1 MFKLSYKKCSGPC
14 IGKISKE
21 DYRKEINQII
31 SLLEGNTNQIMKELD
46 KDIKEAADKL
56 EFEKAAELRDKKY
69 AIQRI
74 TEERQKVSNISE
86 HNIDVI
92 GIAKGQTQ
100 VCVEIFLIRN
110 SK

>member
-1 MFKLSYKKCSGPC
+1 
-14 IGKISKE
+14 
-21 DYRKEINQII
+21 
-31 SLLEGNTNQIMKELD
+31 MKELD

-110 SK
+110 SKMIERHHYFFEGLHK